1 MARLCKEDAYSL
13 GLLYICLYSDNMRK
27 MVKLDT
33 LKNYHEIIEQNL
45 EEMNSDKLDL
55 YATLWLYKE
64 EEPIYFTS
72 ENENGEV
79 YCILKHNIDIY
90 KVFSTY
96 SNYLSTDVFEASQSD
111 IALKCLGFDKVKK
124 KVKIK

>member
-72 ENENGEV
+72 KNENGEV

>member
-1 MARLCKEDAYSL
+1 MVRLCKEDAYSL

-27 MVKLDT
+27 MAKLDT
-33 LKNYHEIIEQNL
+33 LKNYHEIILQNL

-72 ENENGEV
+72 ENENDEV
-79 YCILKHNIDIY
+79 YCILKHNVDIY
-90 KVFSTY
+90 KAFSTY

-111 IALKCLGFDKVKK
+111 SALKCLGFDKVKK